1 MQTWK
6 AIFVKWCSIHCK
18 QLWTTYENG
27 MGQTHREEERHNENS
42 YTCTYVSSL
51 KSLYDGAWGRGRGDI
66 KKKSPITHK
75 TFQIF
80 FHIHV
85 KTQFLKENLQI
96 PAVFVC
102 SQSLFVIVRKSS
114 IVYDKNSSSWVWF
127 HSVALENASF
137 TIKQ

>member
-1 MQTWK
+1 MRMGWDRHTDRK
-6 AIFVKWCSIHCK
+6 SDIMRILIHVHMYHPLKVC
-18 QLWTTYENG
+18 T
-27 MGQTHREEERHNENS
+27 MGHGGGE
-42 YTCTYVSSL
+42 
-51 KSLYDGAWGRGRGDI
+51 GGDI

-96 PAVFVC
+96 PAVLVC

-114 IVYDKNSSSWVWF
+114 IVYDKNSSSWV
-127 HSVALENASF
+127 
-137 TIKQ
+137 